1 MIVPAAFPKKK
12 EYASLFCTLNL
23 IFCKTRLA
31 RFLSPVEISD
41 LEQNVINLSTII
53 FLKFKNK
60 SITIKMHDVLVHM
73 VKFVRKYKT
82 IGLFNE
88 QAIESLHQIMNVDE
102 KKYYHLNKQP
112 LAKTKCIM
120 DQQNIREDIKNNTEC
135 APISIIK
142 ILLLYWIVLE
152 LGLFLYISFCGPYI
166 CLAACLQCHQVS
178 TSLGPIYELTSYRF
192 GLGELEF

>member
-1 MIVPAAFPKKK
+1 MKVPAAFSKKK

-120 DQQNIREDIKNNTEC
+120 DQQNIREDIKNKRCCTSS

-142 ILLLYWIVLE
+142 NLLLYWIVLE
-152 LGLFLYISFCGPYI
+152 MGLFLYISF
-166 CLAACLQCHQVS
+166 
-178 TSLGPIYELTSYRF
+178 
-192 GLGELEF
+192 

>member
-1 MIVPAAFPKKK
+1 MKIFSRHEDIFRKLPAAFSKKK

-31 RFLSPVEISD
+31 RFLSPVEIAD

-112 LAKTKCIM
+112 LTKTKCIM
-120 DQQNIREDIKNNTEC
+120 DQQNIRKDIN
-135 APISIIK
+135 
-142 ILLLYWIVLE
+142 LVLGQTMQCHNHYFRFHFYV
-152 LGLFLYISFCGPYI
+152 GLF
-166 CLAACLQCHQVS
+166 
-178 TSLGPIYELTSYRF
+178 
-192 GLGELEF
+192 